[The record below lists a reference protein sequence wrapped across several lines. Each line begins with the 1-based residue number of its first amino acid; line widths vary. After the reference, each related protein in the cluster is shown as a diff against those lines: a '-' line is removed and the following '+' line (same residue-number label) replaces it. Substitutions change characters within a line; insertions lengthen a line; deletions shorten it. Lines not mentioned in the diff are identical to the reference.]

1 VSDTLLATKIRIPPL
16 RRSIVNRS
24 QLIQRLND
32 GISQNHRLTLVS
44 APAGYGKSTLLSEWV
59 SQLDIPVAWLSLE
72 KGENTPTHF
81 WNYFGAA
88 LDTIPHLRKAGICES
103 LFQAFLSP
111 QPPLMDILLTNLI
124 NELTKLT
131 SGALLVLDDL
141 HAITEGQIH
150 HDLIFLIDHLPQTA
164 SSLHLVVASRMD
176 PPWPLARWRARGEI
190 NEIRASD
197 LRFNLDEIGSFLS
210 GVMELTLTAVDISEL
225 EERTEGWIAGLQM
238 AALSMHG
245 KEDIAGFLEG
255 FTGSHRFVLDYL
267 LDEVLAQQ
275 DPRILDFLLKTS
287 ILDRLCDSL
296 CNAVTQYQDCQA
308 TLLQLE
314 KANMF
319 LIALDDERRWYRYHH
334 LFSDLLRNQLN
345 QKNHDL
351 VPELH
356 HRASEW
362 YWRNYYLFEAI
373 SHAIEAGDYE
383 LAADIV
389 EHNIIAFKDHDK
401 LPEIVH
407 WLEMFPEPFLCTH
420 PWLCVAKSW
429 VLAYLGNSEQTR
441 VLLKMAERT
450 ILDSETTETSS
461 HIRGHIAAIHCYL
474 LLFDDEI
481 APCIEKAYEALACLP
496 ETDHQTRIS
505 TLVTLS
511 SALRLEGNL
520 LGAMAVLEE
529 AITLSRRL
537 ETTPMTI
544 RALCALSSIQAARGG
559 LSEAIATLNEAIRL
573 SERGNS
579 DGKLIQLPA
588 ASIAY
593 IRLGDIL
600 YRRNNV
606 EQAFEYVQMGVKL
619 AEKWGMANAIWEGY
633 MTLAGIAT
641 SQGDY
646 VAANQ
651 AMQHAKE
658 ASQKISARTKS
669 TDAFQVELWLVQGMV
684 DEAAAW
690 VDQQGLT
697 TDIPVQLWDLDR
709 LSTFVH
715 VMIAQNDSVGALKLL
730 SQMLT
735 LVEKAGE
742 VGYDIAFSIDIALAY
757 LILGKGA
764 EATEALIRAVKAGE
778 KEGYSHVFIDHGQSL
793 RPLLRE
799 IYSREI
805 AVGYVMKLLSEIDK
819 KPEGKKQ
826 DLHEPPQHL
835 IEPLSERE
843 LQVLRLLETSLTSVE
858 ISREL
863 FISVNTTRTHIR
875 NIYGK
880 LAVHGRIEAIQ
891 KAKGLNLI

>member
-1 VSDTLLATKIRIPPL
+1 VSDTLLAIKISTPPL
-16 RRSIVNRS
+16 RSNLVCRPH
-24 QLIQRLND
+24 LLKRLNA
-32 GISQNHRLTLVS
+32 GITHHHRLTLIS
-44 APAGYGKSTLLSEWV
+44 APPGYGKSTLLNEWV
-59 SQLDIPVAWLSLE
+59 SQLDLPVAWLSLE
-72 KGENTPTHF
+72 KDENTPTRF

-88 LDTIPHLRKAGICES
+88 LDTIPHLHKAGIGEA
-103 LFQAFLSP
+103 LFQALLSP
-111 QPPLMDILLTNLI
+111 QPPLMDVLLTNLI
-124 NELTKLT
+124 NELSKLT
-131 SGALLVLDDL
+131 TGALLVLDDL
-141 HAITEGQIH
+141 HAITEGKIH
-150 HDLIFLIDHLPQTA
+150 HDLIFLMDHLPQTG
-164 SSLHLVVASRMD
+164 SSLHVVIASRMD

-197 LRFNLDEIGSFLS
+197 LRFNLDEIGSFCS
-210 GVMELTLTAVDISEL
+210 GVMGLTLNAIDISEL

-245 KEDIAGFLEG
+245 KEDITGFLEG
-255 FTGSHRFVLDYL
+255 FTGSHRFILDYL
-267 LDEVLAQQ
+267 LDEVLTQQ
-275 DPRILDFLLKTS
+275 DPRVLDFLLKTS

-308 TLLQLE
+308 ILFQLE

-319 LIALDDERRWYRYHH
+319 LIALDDERRWFRYHH

-362 YWRNYYLFEAI
+362 YWRNNYLFEAI

-389 EHNIIAFKDHDK
+389 EHNIIAFKDHGG

-441 VLLKMAERT
+441 VLLNMAERT
-450 ILDSETTETSS
+450 IFDSETTETSR
-461 HIRGHIAAIHCYL
+461 HIQGHIAAIHCYL

-481 APCIEKAYEALACLP
+481 APCIEKGYEALACLP

-529 AITLSRRL
+529 AVTLSRRL

-559 LSEAIATLNEAIRL
+559 LSEAITTLKEAIRL
-573 SERGNS
+573 SERVNS

-588 ASIAY
+588 VSIAY
-593 IRLGDIL
+593 IRLGDIF
-600 YRRNNV
+600 YRRNDV
-606 EQAFEYVQMGVKL
+606 EQALEYVQMGVKL

-633 MTLAGIAT
+633 MTLAGIVT
-641 SQGDY
+641 SQGNY

-651 AMQHAKE
+651 AIQHAEE
-658 ASQKISARTKS
+658 ASQKISTRTKS
-669 TDAFQVELWLVQGMV
+669 TAAFQVELWLVQGKV

-697 TDIPVQLWDLDR
+697 TDTPVQLCDLDR

-715 VMIAQNDSVGALKLL
+715 VMVAQNDILGVLKLL
-730 SQMLT
+730 FQMLA

-757 LILGKGA
+757 LKLGKGA

-778 KEGYSHVFIDHGQSL
+778 KEGYIRVFIDHGQSL

-805 AVGYVMKLLSEIDK
+805 AVGYVRKLLSEIDR
-819 KPEGKKQ
+819 KPEGEKQ

-843 LQVLRLLETSLTSVE
+843 LQVLRLLQSTMTSDE

-863 FISVNTTRTHIR
+863 FVSVNTARTHIR
-875 NIYGK
+875 NIYSK

-891 KAKGLNLI
+891 KAKELKLI